1 MAHIWPRQIWSS
13 GVYLKRSC
21 KMQLRRVGLRSIGPS
36 SQKFWPNLIF
46 GPIARLQLKCKTS
59 KWWQKPIYVSIIL
72 KNFVCHFLIK
82 LHPFLTWEGGGSSKK
97 VFLGL
102 PSVHEQENLLNLI
115 QYNYWLAF
123 NHRIGLSQFISK
135 IIDKVEFGNDRYLK
149 CIKFD
154 PINTCKTQIS

>member
-1 MAHIWPRQIWSS
+1 MAKTDLC
-13 GVYLKRSC
+13 VYNTE
-21 KMQLRRVGLRSIGPS
+21 
-36 SQKFWPNLIF
+36 KFCVSFFNQAASVFNL
-46 GPIARLQLKCKTS
+46 G
-59 KWWQKPIYVSIIL
+59 
-72 KNFVCHFLIK
+72 
-82 LHPFLTWEGGGSSKK
+82 GGGSSKK

-123 NHRIGLSQFISK
+123 NHRIGLSQIISK

-154 PINTCKTQIS
+154 PINT